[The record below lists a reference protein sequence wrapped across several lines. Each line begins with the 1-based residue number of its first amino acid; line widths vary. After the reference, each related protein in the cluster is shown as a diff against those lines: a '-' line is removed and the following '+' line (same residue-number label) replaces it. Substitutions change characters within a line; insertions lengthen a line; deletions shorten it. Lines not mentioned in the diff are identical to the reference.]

1 MNEIITAEAGESS
14 LPAAARAIQITERI
28 RANGRTAVN
37 AVCAIGED
45 LRTMKIDG
53 LYTELGYEDFESY
66 AEKEFDLKRRQAYQ
80 YISVYEKLGKEFV
93 QSNAQLGITKLALLA
108 TANPEDRAE
117 LMESGDVVGMTTR
130 ELEELLDK
138 YKQQGEQLSLLQEEN
153 TKLEA
158 KVEELESAPKDV
170 QVATKEIP
178 VPDKGTEEQ
187 LRKKTQELISANAE
201 KESMKKEL
209 NSVNAELQL
218 EKTANDRLR
227 MEMNAEIE
235 EKVKKEVAAETKKQA
250 KELKQKDIELQ
261 NARAL
266 KEQVEQE
273 KKALEKKISEL
284 EKAVQKPPENADKSN
299 FKVLLSTVY
308 RDMLGLVE
316 FIKDTEDIEE
326 RKQYFQK
333 ALEILHICEDSI
345 KKIDF
350 PVEIPKQPLTSR
362 GVVDIGSM
370 KPISSSNAEYDD
382 DDYDEEEDDEDE

>member
-1 MNEIITAEAGESS
+1 MNEIITAEAGEST
-14 LPAAARAIQITERI
+14 LPASARAIQITERI

-117 LMESGDVVGMTTR
+117 VMASEDVGKITTR

-158 KVEELESAPKDV
+158 KVEELENAPKDV

-178 VPDKGTEEQ
+178 VPDKETEEQ

-201 KESMKKEL
+201 KESMKEEL

-227 MEMNAEIE
+227 REMNAEIE

-266 KEQVEQE
+266 KEQAEQE

-299 FKVLLSTVY
+299 FKA
-308 RDMLGLVE
+308 MLASAYKELTGLVE
-316 FIKDTEDIEE
+316 YISTSEPEDRKTYMQAAYKILNASKD
-326 RKQYFQK
+326 
-333 ALEILHICEDSI
+333 ALG
-345 KKIDF
+345 KID
-350 PVEIPKQPLTSR
+350 PCVGVES
-362 GVVDIGSM
+362 
-370 KPISSSNAEYDD
+370 
-382 DDYDEEEDDEDE
+382 EE

>member
-1 MNEIITAEAGESS
+1 MDQIITAGAGEST

-53 LYTELGYEDFESY
+53 LYTELGYESFEDY

-117 LMESGDVVGMTTR
+117 VMESEDVAKITTR

-138 YKQQGEQLSLLQEEN
+138 YKQQGEQLSLLQEESKAE
-153 TKLEA
+153 TEKLQAKLAAEAARSAELEA
-158 KVEELESAPKDV
+158 KLEEIEAKPKEV
-170 QVATKEIP
+170 TVATKEVIKE
-178 VPDKGTEEQ
+178 VTD
-187 LRKKTQELISANAE
+187 KKTE
-201 KESMKKEL
+201 KKLKDTE
-209 NSVNAELQL
+209 
-218 EKTANDRLR
+218 
-227 MEMNAEIE
+227 
-235 EKVKKEVAAETKKQA
+235 
-250 KELKQKDIELQ
+250 KELKQKEAELQ

-266 KEQVEQE
+266 KIKAEHE
-273 KKALEKKISEL
+273 KAALEAKVAEL
-284 EKAVQKPPENADKSN
+284 QKAAEKPPENADKSN

-316 FIKDTEDIEE
+316 FINDTEDIAD
-326 RKQYFQK
+326 RKQYFKK
-333 ALEILHICEDSI
+333 ALEILHVCEDSI
-345 KKIDF
+345 KERVEI
-350 PVEIPKQPLTSR
+350 PAEIPKQSLTSR
-362 GVVDIGSM
+362 GVVDIGSIP
-370 KPISSSNAEYDD
+370 PISSNDD
-382 DDYDEEEDDEDE
+382 EEDDE

>member
-1 MNEIITAEAGESS
+1 MDQIITAGAGESN

-53 LYTELGYEDFESY
+53 LYTELGYESFEDY

-117 LMESGDVVGMTTR
+117 VMESEDVAKITTR

-138 YKQQGEQLSLLQEEN
+138 YKQQGEQLSLLQEES
-153 TKLEA
+153 K
-158 KVEELESAPKDV
+158 
-170 QVATKEIP
+170 
-178 VPDKGTEEQ
+178 
-187 LRKKTQELISANAE
+187 
-201 KESMKKEL
+201 
-209 NSVNAELQL
+209 
-218 EKTANDRLR
+218 
-227 MEMNAEIE
+227 
-235 EKVKKEVAAETKKQA
+235 AETEKLKDA
-250 KELKQKDIELQ
+250 EKELKQKETELQ

-266 KEQVEQE
+266 KIKAEHE
-273 KKALEKKISEL
+273 KAALEAKVAEL
-284 EKAVQKPPENADKSN
+284 QKAAEKPPENADKSN

-316 FIKDTEDIEE
+316 FINDTEDIAD
-326 RKQYFQK
+326 RKQYFKK
-333 ALEILHICEDSI
+333 ALEILHVCEDSI
-345 KKIDF
+345 KERVEI
-350 PVEIPKQPLTSR
+350 PAEIPKQSLTSR
-362 GVVDIGSM
+362 EIVDISNM
-370 KPISSSNAEYDD
+370 KPITSSNVDYDD
-382 DDYDEEEDDEDE
+382 DYDDDEEEDDE